1 MIAKLMKNL
10 VLNFQLLATYAKFI
24 FILIIV
30 LCFFYKETNL
40 EEQKILKNMNT
51 YTDHHKTNQNVK
63 IKNQAEI
70 ILGVNET
77 NSLSDQNRIQI
88 EKN

>member
-1 MIAKLMKNL
+1 
-10 VLNFQLLATYAKFI
+10 
-24 FILIIV
+24 
-30 LCFFYKETNL
+30 
-40 EEQKILKNMNT
+40 MNT